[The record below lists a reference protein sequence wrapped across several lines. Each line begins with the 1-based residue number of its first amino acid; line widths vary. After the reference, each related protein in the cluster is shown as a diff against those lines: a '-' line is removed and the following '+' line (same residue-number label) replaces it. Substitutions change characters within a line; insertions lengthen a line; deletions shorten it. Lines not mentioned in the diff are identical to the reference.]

1 MEPKDKV
8 YQFISEQLTLGKLKR
23 DDRLTEQYLV
33 DNLGISRT
41 PVREALLQ
49 LASDD
54 ILERVPRKGFKLRT
68 YNEKD
73 VEDLYQLIGVLDG
86 KIAELT
92 VDKLDEADYSLMKFL
107 VDSMNSAIENEL
119 YTKYNEL
126 QHQFHELYTAKCENA
141 LLRKEITIKKKMFIG
156 KAYSRIEKEKIK
168 ELLLITNREHEEIL
182 ELFKSKQGAQLRQ
195 FLEQTHWRLENAQYD
210 IW

>member
-1 MEPKDKV
+1 MEPKEKV

-23 DDRLTEQYLV
+23 KDRLTEQYLV

-41 PVREALLQ
+41 PIREALLQ

-54 ILERVPRKGFKLRT
+54 ILEREPRKGFKIRT
-68 YNEKD
+68 YTEKD

-92 VDKLDEADYSLMKFL
+92 VDKLTEDDYAFMKFL
-107 VDSMNSAIENEL
+107 IDSMYSAINNEL

-126 QHQFHELYTAKCENA
+126 QHQFHDLYTKKCDN
-141 LLRKEITIKKKMFIG
+141 LLLTKELDIKKKMFIG
-156 KAYSRIEKEKIK
+156 KAYSRIENEKIK
-168 ELLLITNREHEEIL
+168 ELLLVTNQEHEEIL
-182 ELFKSKQGAQLRQ
+182 AMFKNKQGEQLRR
-195 FLEQTHWRLENAQYD
+195 FLENTHWRLENAQYD

>member
-1 MEPKDKV
+1 MEPKEKV

-23 DDRLTEQYLV
+23 KDRLTEQYLV

-41 PVREALLQ
+41 PIREALLQ

-54 ILERVPRKGFKLRT
+54 ILEREPRKGFKIRT
-68 YNEKD
+68 YTEKD

-92 VDKLDEADYSLMKFL
+92 VDKLTEEDYAFMKFL
-107 VDSMNSAIENEL
+107 IDSMYSAINNEL

-126 QHQFHELYTAKCENA
+126 QHQFHDLYTNKCDNH
-141 LLRKEITIKKKMFIG
+141 LLIKELNIKKKMFIG
-156 KAYSRIEKEKIK
+156 KAYSRIEKKKIK
-168 ELLLITNREHEEIL
+168 ELLLVTNQEHEEIL
-182 ELFKSKQGAQLRQ
+182 AMFKNKQGEQLRR
-195 FLEQTHWRLENAQYD
+195 FLENTHWRLENAQYD

>member
-1 MEPKDKV
+1 MEPKEKV

-23 DDRLTEQYLV
+23 KDRLTEQYLV

-41 PVREALLQ
+41 PIREALLQ

-54 ILERVPRKGFKLRT
+54 ILEREPRKGFKIRT
-68 YNEKD
+68 YTEKD

-92 VDKLDEADYSLMKFL
+92 VDKLTEDDYAFMKFL
-107 VDSMNSAIENEL
+107 IDSMYSAINNEL

-126 QHQFHELYTAKCENA
+126 QHQFHDLYTQKCDN
-141 LLRKEITIKKKMFIG
+141 LLLIKELDIKKKMFIG
-156 KAYSRIEKEKIK
+156 KAYSRIENEKIK
-168 ELLLITNREHEEIL
+168 ELLLVTNQEHEEIL
-182 ELFKSKQGAQLRQ
+182 AMFKNKQGEQLRR
-195 FLEQTHWRLENAQYD
+195 FLENTHWRLENAQYD

>member
-1 MEPKDKV
+1 MEPKEKV

-23 DDRLTEQYLV
+23 KDRLTEQYLV

-41 PVREALLQ
+41 PIREALLQ

-54 ILERVPRKGFKLRT
+54 ILEREPRKGFKIRT
-68 YNEKD
+68 YTEKD
-73 VEDLYQLIGVLDG
+73 VEDLYQLIGMLDG

-92 VDKLDEADYSLMKFL
+92 VDKLTEDDYAFMKFL
-107 VDSMNSAIENEL
+107 IDSMYSAINNEL

-126 QHQFHELYTAKCENA
+126 QHQFHDLYTQKCDN
-141 LLRKEITIKKKMFIG
+141 LLLIKELDIKKKMFIG
-156 KAYSRIEKEKIK
+156 KAYSRIENEKIK
-168 ELLLITNREHEEIL
+168 ELLLVTNQEHEEIL
-182 ELFKSKQGAQLRQ
+182 AMFKNKQGEQLRR
-195 FLEQTHWRLENAQYD
+195 FLENTHWRLENAQYD

>member
-23 DDRLTEQYLV
+23 KDRLTEQYLV

-41 PVREALLQ
+41 PIREALLQ

-54 ILERVPRKGFKLRT
+54 ILEREPRKGFKIRT
-68 YNEKD
+68 YTEKD
-73 VEDLYQLIGVLDG
+73 VENLYQLIGVLDG

-92 VDKLDEADYSLMKFL
+92 VDKLSEDDYALMKFL
-107 VDSMNSAIENEL
+107 IDSMYSAINNEL

-126 QHQFHELYTAKCENA
+126 QHQFHELYTVKCDNG
-141 LLRKEITIKKKMFIG
+141 LLRKEIDSKKKMFIG
-156 KAYSRIEKEKIK
+156 KAYSRIEKEQIK
-168 ELLLITNREHEEIL
+168 ELLLITNQEHEEIL
-182 ELFKSKQGAQLRQ
+182 MMFKKGQGEKLRH
-195 FLEQTHWRLENAQYD
+195 FLEHTHWRLENAQYD